1 MPLNKL
7 FIIKRLS
14 MDEFKFVFKCLL
26 FAALVVFA
34 SQIQVGEETLEDK
47 AQIFLSESETAH
59 YLQKSAIGG
68 ALLIQKGIQESKEF
82 IQSKMART
90 GGSNEP
96 LNHN

>member
-1 MPLNKL
+1 
-7 FIIKRLS
+7 

-26 FAALVVFA
+26 FAALVVFS